1 MINSFTRKLS
11 IHVVKH
17 ISYINNYLKARRAKS
32 LAGTGRSASAFGSF
46 VEMNPKKDA

>member
-17 ISYINNYLKARRAKS
+17 ISYINNYLKTRQAKV
-32 LAGTGRSASAFGSF
+32 LHVQDAPLCLWF
-46 VEMNPKKDA
+46 VC